1 MIEGAGKSAS
11 CFTILIVDMIIYDM
25 SYVIMKSE
33 GGMPQLQHG
42 CVECAWRT
50 DNKVLYCLSS

>member
-42 CVECAWRT
+42 CVECA
-50 DNKVLYCLSS
+50 